1 MIPEDLA
8 LETGSALPRN
18 DNGMDPSPDRDG
30 DRRGRRQLPE
40 VASTLVPPATPF
52 GRVAFAHPSEA
63 EFARLL
69 EFYRIQWQ
77 YEPTSFPLRSEGGH
91 IVEQF
96 TPDFYLPEHDLYV
109 ELTTMKQSL
118 ITRKHRKLRRL
129 REVYPEINVVLLTR
143 RDYYQLLARFGYG
156 AVEITSLP
164 QEDIEQV
171 LYSPVEIAD
180 RVGDLGAEISADYVG
195 RSIVLLG
202 LLKGVTFFMADL
214 ARSITRPIAIDY
226 LAVAPWQEGQAERV
240 RFSKDVGINI
250 AGRDVLLIEDI
261 VTTGLTLDF
270 VVKRVQALQPASL
283 NVCVLFDKRP
293 RRLIDV
299 PIHYTGFTIPNAYVV
314 GYGLD
319 HHELY
324 RNLPFVCVLKQEAY
338 ARERAEW
345 LEKINGTGA
354 AIATD
359 PPPTG
364 VAEPPPSAEPA
375 SAALAE
381 ALPADELATVAADAP
396 LDEADAA
403 ESDGEV
409 AGEEESSRE
418 EHGEEE
424 S

>member
-1 MIPEDLA
+1 MPTSNGSGRLA
-8 LETGSALPRN
+8 ESAA
-18 DNGMDPSPDRDG
+18 DG
-30 DRRGRRQLPE
+30 NGRRRLPE
-40 VASTLVPPATPF
+40 QSTVLVPPASPF

-77 YEPTSFPLRSEGGH
+77 YEPTTFPLRSEGGH

-96 TPDFYLPEHDLYV
+96 SPDFYLPEHDLYV

-156 AVEITSLP
+156 AVDITSLP

-180 RVGDLGAEISADYVG
+180 RVAELGAEISADYAG

-214 ARSITRPIAIDY
+214 ARAITRPIAIDY
-226 LAVAPWQEGQAERV
+226 LAVAPWQEGQTERV
-240 RFSKDVGINI
+240 RFSKDVEFNI

-270 VVKRVQALQPASL
+270 VVKRLQALRPASL

-299 PIHYTGFTIPNAYVV
+299 PIRYTGFAIPNAYVV

-345 LEKINGTGA
+345 LEKVNGTA
-354 AIATD
+354 SVS
-359 PPPTG
+359 
-364 VAEPPPSAEPA
+364 VAEPPAAAPA
-375 SAALAE
+375 AE
-381 ALPADELATVAADAP
+381 APDAVP
-396 LDEADAA
+396 VEQTAAA
-403 ESDGEV
+403 ESAVETDGESD
-409 AGEEESSRE
+409 ESSRE
-418 EHGEEE
+418 EHGEV
-424 S
+424 SS